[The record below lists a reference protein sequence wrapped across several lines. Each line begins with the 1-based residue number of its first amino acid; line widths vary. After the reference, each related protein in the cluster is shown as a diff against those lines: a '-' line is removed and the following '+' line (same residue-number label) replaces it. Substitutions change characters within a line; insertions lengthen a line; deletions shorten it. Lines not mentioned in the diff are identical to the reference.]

1 MLMHNLEKRKFLTNI
16 EPSPRRNAGN
26 PQKCTEMYR
35 RVVSKYAPL
44 DPRLQKALQDAEGRS
59 TGSERGSQGW
69 ILRAAMDR
77 VVQAPPARGV
87 MVNGNSKVT
96 TADIA
101 ATNGV
106 VHIIDTVLMPTSNA
120 PPKASKDIVQLAQGS
135 AGLSTL
141 VSALQAGGLVSA
153 LQGTGP
159 FTVFAP
165 TNAAFRKLPKAA
177 LNRLLQPQNKDELV
191 GILTYHVLP
200 GSAVYSKDLQARQEV
215 KTLQGEDV
223 LIEFPSRGQIMADI
237 QEAIRDGVPIWCVL
251 NS

>member
-1 MLMHNLEKRKFLTNI
+1 MT
-16 EPSPRRNAGN
+16 
-26 PQKCTEMYR
+26 
-35 RVVSKYAPL
+35 KYAPL

-59 TGSERGSQGW
+59 SGHEHGAQGW
-69 ILRAAMDR
+69 IFRDAMDR
-77 VVQAPPARGV
+77 LLLAPPARGV
-87 MVNGNSKVT
+87 IVNGNSKVT

-106 VHIIDTVLMPTSNA
+106 VHLIDTVLMPTSNA
-120 PPKASKDIVQLAQGS
+120 PPIASKNIVQLAQGN

-141 VSALQAGGLVSA
+141 VSALQAGELVSA
-153 LQGTGP
+153 LQGKGP

-191 GILTYHVLP
+191 GILTYHVLS
-200 GSAVYSKDLQARQEV
+200 GSAVYSTDLQARQKV

-251 NS
+251 HWQCME